1 MLGSSRD
8 LLRCLDTVF
17 GRLEDILDHE
27 NTQDDPDVALLCEA
41 IRAFLHKHDTLHS
54 IKQTINVND
63 HLLRVYN
70 TFIEPHSGLKT
81 QTFFLNVLIQFV
93 PILLEDASMLW
104 LKTYL
109 PTALDSAGVDLKFTE
124 MIQDLV
130 IKLSNSEDVYVSSN
144 DTALEAAR
152 RQRALK
158 IMNHILNIYL
168 GRASVS
174 TTIKRE
180 ENSQM
185 QLERQRFMRKNCAIF
200 LLKYGARHPL
210 DLFAMLDAQ
219 FRYPSERLDILL
231 FLSQFLESS
240 RNHILPISGSSLIT
254 SLFKSLLFDNNM
266 YIAEAAL
273 NCAFMAIPHVALH
286 EPSQLLISDLFVA
299 FLRLTV
305 WGSKAHVPQVPGT
318 FWETYSI
325 TWNAAEIDV
334 SHSQQEYV
342 TRKLGRGPS
351 TANIQHLATLLY
363 GLVPYNFCNFCKDP
377 ELYISKFPPQITTV
391 AHLDYILD
399 FTKGNKVIQNL
410 YNDQL
415 QAFKLHPVFV
425 DYKSPSPTDLELE
438 LANPVGWF
446 KAERTPT
453 SLSLA
458 CYKLNAGLV
467 FDIPFSW
474 LDADIK
480 LISSNGSMAS
490 LEDSH
495 LASRKNSSAGFLSMT
510 VKDGLAQKIVLE
522 NSLRRKAS
530 GVEFR
535 ETSFEEK
542 PTEELEKVTSKGYLE
557 ELYDTHEKMYAPN
570 DQGSLQIQRPTSSA
584 TTSIETK
591 AVQSVVKAESSE
603 SKEHLGSVDEGGRG
617 FYHRELTILANELE
631 FSNYMRH
638 VTTMQYIDM
647 RLKLNQLQRDTYIK
661 ELSNLEEMPKV
672 VSDKK
677 ESPSQ
682 ANNVDVKALVDQLE
696 VLGLEKSELERK
708 LKDLEKTYSFLQNNV
723 DDTFSSIVPKREAEI
738 AELKRQLE
746 ERKVSDVPKEKPIE
760 FEPPSEDGT
769 PVNIASSEKE
779 KRIFELQT
787 ELEVSKD
794 LNGKLTSDLVELKQ
808 TLDTQV
814 KSYEARLATSKQ
826 ALSES
831 VGKYSLQYEK
841 KIQEL
846 SAVILRYEGLLDER
860 NSRIKQLSSLK
871 PITIPATAEVTDA
884 IPIGTYRAN
893 DRTIDPFAYR
903 RHERGAADLVGEG
916 IDTRGHGVP
925 RDRSNSS
932 LESQSSASHR
942 DSYPQ
947 QKPPTSR
954 YNSSTSVF
962 TLPTTPIIKG
972 RGGLQKRSKVKM

>member
-1 MLGSSRD
+1 M
-8 LLRCLDTVF
+8 F
-17 GRLEDILDHE
+17 GRIEDILDHG
-27 NTQDDPDVALLCEA
+27 NADDDHDVVQLREA
-41 IRAFLHKHDTLHS
+41 IAAFLHKHDTLQS

-63 HLLRVYN
+63 HLLRVYS

-81 QTFFLNVLIQFV
+81 QTFFLQVLIQFV

-109 PTALDSAGVDLKFTE
+109 PTALDSAGVDLKFTQ

-130 IKLSNSEDVYVSSN
+130 VKLSNSDDVYVSSN

-152 RQRALK
+152 RQRALR

-174 TTIKRE
+174 ITIKRE

-185 QLERQRFMRKNCAIF
+185 QLERQRFMKKNCAIF

-210 DLFAMLDAQ
+210 DLFSMLDAQ
-219 FRYPSERLDILL
+219 LRYPSERLDILM
-231 FLSQFLESS
+231 FLAQFLESS
-240 RNHILPISGSSLIT
+240 RNHTLPIAGSSLIK

-266 YIAEAAL
+266 YVAEAAL

-286 EPSQLLISDLFVA
+286 EPTQLFVSDLFMA

-305 WGSKAHVPQVPGT
+305 WGSTAHVPQVPAT
-318 FWETYSI
+318 FLESNSI
-325 TWNAAEIDV
+325 TWNAAEVDV

-342 TRKLGRGPS
+342 TRKTGRGPS

-377 ELYISKFPPQITTV
+377 EFYVSKFPPQLTTV
-391 AHLDYILD
+391 AQFDYILD
-399 FTKGNKVIQNL
+399 STKGKDVVQNL
-410 YNDQL
+410 YHDQL
-415 QAFKLHPVFV
+415 QAFKLHPLFV
-425 DYKSPSPTDLELE
+425 DCNSPSPTDLKLE
-438 LANPVGWF
+438 LASPLSWF
-446 KAERTPT
+446 KAERTPAN
-453 SLSLA
+453 LSLA

-480 LISSNGSMAS
+480 LISSNGSMTT
-490 LEDSH
+490 LEGSH

-530 GVEFR
+530 GIEFR

-542 PTEELEKVTSKGYLE
+542 PNEEVETVTSKSYLE

-570 DQGSLQIQRPTSSA
+570 DHGSLQILRPTSSA

-591 AVQSVVKAESSE
+591 AVQSVVKPESSE
-603 SKEHLGSVDEGGRG
+603 SKERLGSVDEGARG

-647 RLKLNQLQRDTYIK
+647 RLKLNQLERDTYIK
-661 ELSNLEEMPKV
+661 EQADLEEHPKV
-672 VSDKK
+672 VSDKQD
-677 ESPSQ
+677 SPVQ
-682 ANNVDVKALVDQLE
+682 GNNVDVKALVDQLE
-696 VLGLEKSELERK
+696 VLGLEKAELESK
-708 LKDLEKTYSFLQNNV
+708 LKDLEKKHSFLQNNI
-723 DDTFSSIVPKREAEI
+723 DDIFSSIVPKREAEI
-738 AELKRQLE
+738 DELKRQLE
-746 ERKVSDVPKEKPIE
+746 ERKDSDIETSVE
-760 FEPPSEDGT
+760 FEPPSEDGSSL
-769 PVNIASSEKE
+769 NIASSEKE

-787 ELEVSKD
+787 ELGVSKD
-794 LNGKLTSDLVELKQ
+794 LNDKLTSDLVELKQ

-826 ALSES
+826 ALSDS

-871 PITIPATAEVTDA
+871 PISIPATTEVTDA
-884 IPIGTYRAN
+884 IPMGTYRAN

-903 RHERGAADLVGEG
+903 RHERGPADVVGEG
-916 IDTRGHGVP
+916 IDGRGHGAP

-932 LESQSSASHR
+932 LESQSSASQR
-942 DSYPQ
+942 DSYGQ

-962 TLPTTPIIKG
+962 TLPTTPIVKG
-972 RGGLQKRSKVKM
+972 RGGLQKRSKMKM